1 MFRLSVKNIVI
12 SALIATAETAMLSPA
27 AHAADPIRI
36 GLLLS
41 ITGPAAPFG
50 IPERDVIEII
60 AKKINAEGGVNGRMI
75 ELKIYDDAT
84 NPTEAARGATQL
96 IQNDKVVA
104 IIGSSTGSGS
114 LAAGPIAM
122 RYGVPMLAPNGT
134 IAVTAKS
141 NQFYPWVFRTITNDL
156 TNTEVMFNRAVAG
169 GAKKVGIFYQEDAYG
184 KNTADYLQELAKKKG
199 LEITGIAAAPMNSTD
214 LTPQATRIRNAGP
227 DVVIIQASAPAVG
240 AAFVRAARQIGLTT
254 PIWAPLGLGQKAF
267 VDASG
272 PAGDGVRLTVVA
284 NWDDPSPEL
293 AQLGKLITA
302 AGKKPAGFA
311 ELLGSNGLLAIVEAA
326 KTIKGE
332 INGKALR
339 DALERLCG
347 LKTYTASTAC
357 YSPENHDGWAG
368 DLLTTVEIRNGRY
381 VTVK

>member
-12 SALIATAETAMLSPA
+12 SALIATAETAMLSTA

-122 RYGVPMLAPNGT
+122 RYEVPMLAPNGT

-293 AQLGKLITA
+293 APLGKLITA

>member
-1 MFRLSVKNIVI
+1 MFRLRLKNFAI
-12 SALIATAETAMLSPA
+12 SALIAATGASVLPA
-27 AHAADPIRI
+27 VARAADPIRI

-50 IPERDVIEII
+50 IPERDAIEII
-60 AKKINAEGGVNGRMI
+60 AKKINTEGGVNGRMI

-104 IIGSSTGSGS
+104 IVGSTTGSGT
-114 LAAGPIAM
+114 LAAGPVAM
-122 RYGVPMLAPNGT
+122 RYQVPMLAPNGT

-141 NQFYPWVFRTITNDL
+141 NQFYPWIFRTITNDID
-156 TNTEVMFNRAVAG
+156 NTKVMLERAIKG

-184 KNTADYLQELAKKKG
+184 KNTADYLQELAKKAG
-199 LEITGIAAAPMNSTD
+199 IEITGVAAGPMNSTD

-227 DVVIIQASAPAVG
+227 EVVLIQASAPAVG
-240 AAFVRAARQIGLTT
+240 AAFVRAARQIGLTA
-254 PIWAPLGLGQKAF
+254 PLWGPLGLGQKAF
-267 VDASG
+267 IDASG
-272 PAGDGVRLTVVA
+272 PAGDGVRLAIPV
-284 NWDDPSPEL
+284 NWDDPAPEL
-293 AQLGKLITA
+293 AQLGKLITS
-302 AGKKPAGFA
+302 AGKTPSGFG
-311 ELLGSNGLLAIVEAA
+311 ELLGVNGLLAVVEAA

-332 INGKALR
+332 ISGKTLR

-347 LKTYTASTAC
+347 LKTYTTSTAC
-357 YSPENHDGWAG
+357 YSPENHDGWTG
-368 DLLTTVEIRNGRY
+368 DILMTVEIRNGKF